1 MPEVRALSAVLR
13 RGLDLWVRPEV
24 RPESAT
30 ASIGAIQASPV
41 CYVLE
46 RRSAV
51 DLAALEN
58 LCKREHL
65 PRPSGRILGRKQSAV
80 HAAIPLL
87 RTRGIFDPRIDRRP
101 PVELVRMIQALE
113 RDSTLD
119 VRLVPIAVYWG
130 RAPQKEGSWWRL
142 LFTENWVLG
151 SGFRKLMQVLI
162 NGRFTMIEIGEPV
175 SLRSLIAEGGSAA
188 TQAARIARAQRA
200 SFRRQRAARIGPD
213 LSHRRTILH
222 RVLSTRAVRAAMA
235 AEIREKKLPR
245 RRALMVAKGYLE
257 EIAANYSHVFIT
269 FMEGFLG
276 RLWNRL
282 YDGVTF
288 NHAETLRE
296 VARDREVV
304 FVPCH
309 RSHMDY
315 LLLSYV
321 IYKQGYAVPHIAAGI
336 NLNIPVIGRFL
347 RKGGAFFIRRS
358 FAGNALYTAV
368 FMKYLAAIMARG
380 HSIEY
385 FVEGGRSRT
394 GRLLQPKTGMISM
407 TVRSHL
413 RDPRRPV
420 VFVPVYFGYERIV
433 EAGTYVGEL
442 SGQPKRKESL
452 GDLVRALRVLREKFG
467 RVHVNVGEPILLDE
481 VLQQQ
486 VGDWRLAALDEEGR
500 APWVSAVVDDLAE
513 RIMRRINAA
522 AAVTPINLLAVTL
535 LAMPRQAMPV
545 SDLARQCELYLKLL
559 RMAPYDER
567 VTITDL
573 DGAGVIAYGESM
585 RVLQRQT
592 HKLGDLVRITDEM
605 AVLMTYYRNNVLHL
619 FTLPSLIACAFI
631 SNSVVRTE
639 DIQRLAWRVYPYIA
653 SELFLKWSEQE
664 LPAVMRRLLDAL
676 AELGVLERIEAQDAW
691 RRPAPSSPQAV
702 QLSLLAQAS
711 VQTIERYYLAIATL
725 MHAGSG
731 VLSAREL
738 AERCQ
743 LTAQRINM
751 IYGFNSPEFSDRT
764 MFDNFISLLLRRRV
778 IRADETGRLVFDEVF
793 LRVAADAE
801 FVLSEQIRHSI
812 LQVTQIEPIAQS

>member
-1 MPEVRALSAVLR
+1 MPEVRALSALLR
-13 RGLDLWVRPEV
+13 RGLDLWVRPEI

-30 ASIGAIQASPV
+30 DSIGAVQASPV

-58 LCKREHL
+58 LCVRAGL
-65 PRPSGRILGRKQSAV
+65 PRPSGRILGRKKSAV

-87 RTRGIFDPRIDRRP
+87 KTRGFFDPRIDRRP
-101 PVELVRMIQALE
+101 PAELVRMIETLE

-142 LFTENWVLG
+142 LFTENWALA

-162 NGRFTMIEIGEPV
+162 NGRFTMIEVGEPM
-175 SLRSLIAEGGSAA
+175 SLRQLLVEGASSAS
-188 TQAARIARAQRA
+188 QAARIARAQRA

-222 RVLSTRAVRAAMA
+222 RVLSARAVRAAMA
-235 AEIREKKLPR
+235 AEMRDKKLPR
-245 RRALMVAKGYLE
+245 HRALGVAQGYLE

-296 VARDREVV
+296 VAQDREVV

-336 NLNIPVIGRFL
+336 NLNIPIVGRFL

-442 SGQPKRKESL
+442 SGQPKRKESI

-467 RVHVNVGEPILLDE
+467 RVHVNVGEPILLDD

-486 VGDWRLAALDEEGR
+486 AGDAGRAALDEEGR
-500 APWVSAVVDDLAE
+500 APWVSAVVDDLAQ
-513 RIMRRINAA
+513 RIMRNINSA

-535 LAMPRQAMPV
+535 LAMPRQAMAER
-545 SDLARQCELYLKLL
+545 DLARQCELYLKLL
-559 RMAPYDER
+559 RMAPYDAR

-573 DGAGVIAYGESM
+573 DGAAMIAYGESM
-585 RVLQRQT
+585 KVLQRQT
-592 HKLGDLVRITDEM
+592 HKLGDLLRISDEM

-619 FTLPSLIACAFI
+619 FTLPSLVACAFI

-639 DIQRLAWRVYPYIA
+639 DIQRLAWRVYPYVA
-653 SELFLKWSEQE
+653 SELFLKWTEQE
-664 LPAVMRRLLDAL
+664 LPGVMRRLLDAL
-676 AELGVLERIEAQDAW
+676 AELGILERLEEQDAW
-691 RRPAPSSPQAV
+691 RRPAPSSPQSL

-731 VLSAREL
+731 VLTAREL
-738 AERCQ
+738 SERCQ

-751 IYGFNSPEFSDRT
+751 IYGFNSPEFSDRA

-778 IRADETGRLVFDEVF
+778 IRSDETGRLVFDEVF

-812 LQVTQIEPIAQS
+812 LQVTQVDATA

>member
-1 MPEVRALSAVLR
+1 MPEVRALSAVMR
-13 RGLDLWVRPEV
+13 RALDLWVRPEV
-24 RPESAT
+24 RPESA
-30 ASIGAIQASPV
+30 AGNLHAVQASPV

-58 LCKREHL
+58 LCIRRGL
-65 PRPSGRILGRKQSAV
+65 PRPSGRLVGRRQGAV

-101 PVELVRMIQALE
+101 PAELVKLIEALE
-113 RDSTLD
+113 RDPSLD

-142 LFTENWVLG
+142 LFTESWALV
-151 SGFRKLMQVLI
+151 SGLKKFMQVLI
-162 NGRFTMIEIGEPV
+162 NGRFTMIEIGEPM
-175 SLRSLIAEGGSAA
+175 SLRSLLVAGGAASA
-188 TQAARIARAQRA
+188 QAARIARAQRA
-200 SFRRQRAARIGPD
+200 AFRKQRAARIGPD
-213 LSHRRTILH
+213 LSHRRTILT

-235 AEIREKKLPR
+235 AEVREKQLPR
-245 RRALMVAKGYLE
+245 RRVMVVAKGYLE

-282 YDGVTF
+282 YDGVSF

-296 VARDREVV
+296 IASHREVI

-336 NLNIPVIGRFL
+336 NLNIPVIGRLL

-442 SGQPKRKESL
+442 SGQAKRKESI
-452 GDLVRALRVLREKFG
+452 GDLLRAVRVLREKFG
-467 RVHVNVGEPILLDE
+467 RVYVNVGEPIELDE
-481 VLQQQ
+481 VLQRQ
-486 VGDWRLAALDEEGR
+486 VGDWRSAELDEEGR

-513 RIMRRINAA
+513 QIMRRINAA
-522 AAVTPINLLAVTL
+522 AAITPINLLAVTL
-535 LAMPRQAMPV
+535 LAMPRQVMAA
-545 SDLARQCELYLKLL
+545 SDLARQCELYLELL
-559 RMAPYDER
+559 RRAPYDAR
-567 VTITDL
+567 VTVTDL
-573 DGAGVIAYGESM
+573 DGEAVIAYGESM
-585 RVLQRQT
+585 KVLKRQP
-592 HKLGDLVRITDEM
+592 HKLGDLVRISDEM

-639 DIQRLAWRVYPYIA
+639 DIQRLAWRVYPYVA
-653 SELFLKWSEQE
+653 SELFLKWSEAE
-664 LPAVMRRLLDAL
+664 LPTVVRRLLDIL
-676 AELGVLERIEAQDAW
+676 AELGVLERIEAEDAW

-725 MHAGSG
+725 THAGSG
-731 VLSAREL
+731 VLTARML

-743 LTAQRINM
+743 LTAQRITM
-751 IYGFNSPEFSDRT
+751 IYGFNSPEFSDRA
-764 MFDNFISLLLRRRV
+764 MFDNFIALLLRRRV
-778 IRADETGRLVFDEVF
+778 VRTDEAGHLVFDEVL

-812 LQVTQIEPIAQS
+812 LQVTQAN